1 MRGIIA
7 KKWVNLIVV
16 MTLLAGAFA
25 GCGTRPNNATVTNRT
40 GSAILPKEESEE
52 AEETASEEDDSESES
67 KDSDLYIVESLDMT
81 EETISLYSLSTGKQ
95 LRYNYNM
102 TTKFLDKYG
111 GRGTWAEFTTGSV
124 VSIGSL
130 LPASGALSQ
139 IQKSAD
145 VWYFE
150 DITKYK
156 IDEER
161 GLIQIDGKNY
171 KLTDSTK
178 VYSDSEKILLS
189 SIGENDAITVIGR
202 DKDIISI
209 AVTTGHGYI
218 NLVHTELFDGSMIFI
233 GNKIVSIVNGP
244 ETIEVPEGTYKI
256 TVANNGWGGS
266 ETFTVA
272 RGDEVRVDLDEMK
285 GDGPSYCLL
294 TFLVTVPDTYVYL
307 DGKLIDTNEPQN
319 VQYGS
324 HRLVVQCAGYASW
337 NKTLVVN
344 SESAEIT
351 LAMETE
357 DDSANSANSTDSA
370 STSTT
375 EAQSETANA
384 EENTTNTTSEA
395 TTTTNGHE
403 EETAGSS
410 IKNDYDYDVD
420 YLSTIS
426 DLIGNLM
433 H

>member
-1 MRGIIA
+1 MRGNFT

-16 MTLLAGAFA
+16 ITMFTGAFA

-40 GSAILPKEESEE
+40 GSAILPKEETIEATVEEE
-52 AEETASEEDDSESES
+52 ATETSSENNN
-67 KDSDLYIVESLDMT
+67 LYILENLDMN
-81 EETISLYSLSTGKQ
+81 EETISLYSISTDKQ

-111 GRGTWAEFTTGSV
+111 GNGTWAEFTTGSV
-124 VSIGSL
+124 VNIGSL

-161 GLIQIDGKNY
+161 GLIQIDGRNY

-189 SIGENDAITVIGR
+189 SIGKDDAITVIGQ
-202 DKDIISI
+202 DKNVISI
-209 AVTTGHGYI
+209 AVTTGHGYLS
-218 NLVHTELFDGSMIFI
+218 LVHTELFDGSMIFI

-244 ETIEVPEGTYKI
+244 EVIEVPEGTYKI

-266 ETFTVA
+266 QTFTVA
-272 RGDEVRVDLDEMK
+272 RGEEVRVDLDDMK

-294 TFLVTVPDTYVYL
+294 TFLVTVPETYVYL
-307 DGKLIDTNEPQN
+307 DGKLIDTNEPQS

-324 HRLVVQCAGYASW
+324 HRLVVKCAGYASW

-351 LAMETE
+351 LAMESE
-357 DDSANSANSTDSA
+357 SDSN
-370 STSTT
+370 
-375 EAQSETANA
+375 Q
-384 EENTTNTTSEA
+384 TTNDTESQTAEPGTAEPASGEEA
-395 TTTTNGHE
+395 AETNGHE
-403 EETAGSS
+403 EETAGSA
-410 IKNDYDYDVD
+410 IKNDYDYEVD

-433 H
+433 N

>member
-1 MRGIIA
+1 M
-7 KKWVNLIVV
+7 
-16 MTLLAGAFA
+16 

-40 GSAILPKEESEE
+40 GSAILPKEETVETAEE
-52 AEETASEEDDSESES
+52 AEIAEASSEN
-67 KDSDLYIVESLDMT
+67 DNLYILENLDMN
-81 EETISLYSLSTGKQ
+81 EETISLYSISTDKQ

-111 GRGTWAEFTTGSV
+111 GNGTWAEFTTGSV
-124 VSIGSL
+124 VNIGSL

-156 IDEER
+156 IDEAR
-161 GLIQIDGKNY
+161 GLIQIDGRNY

-189 SIGENDAITVIGR
+189 SIGKDDAITVIGQ
-202 DKDIISI
+202 DKNVISI
-209 AVTTGHGYI
+209 AVTTGHGYLS
-218 NLVHTELFDGSMIFI
+218 LVHTELFDGSMIFI

-244 ETIEVPEGTYKI
+244 EVIEVPEGTYKI

-266 ETFTVA
+266 QTFTVA
-272 RGDEVRVDLDEMK
+272 RGQEVRVDLDDMK

-307 DGKLIDTNEPQN
+307 DGKLIDTNEPQS

-324 HRLVVQCAGYASW
+324 HRLVVKCAGYASW

-351 LAMETE
+351 LAMESESDSNQTTNETE
-357 DDSANSANSTDSA
+357 SQ
-370 STSTT
+370 TT
-375 EAQSETANA
+375 EPAAGESSEGEEAA
-384 EENTTNTTSEA
+384 E
-395 TTTTNGHE
+395 TNGHE
-403 EETAGSS
+403 EETAGSA
-410 IKNDYDYDVD
+410 IKNDYDYEVD

-433 H
+433 N

>member
-1 MRGIIA
+1 MF
-7 KKWVNLIVV
+7 
-16 MTLLAGAFA
+16 TGAFA
-25 GCGTRPNNATVTNRT
+25 GCGTPANNATVTNRT
-40 GSAILPKEESEE
+40 GSAILGKDDSEVE
-52 AEETASEEDDSESES
+52 TAEETVEDNTSENQ
-67 KDSDLYIVESLDMT
+67 DLYIVESLDMT
-81 EETISLYSLSTGKQ
+81 DETISLYSLSTDKQ

-111 GRGTWAEFTTGSV
+111 GNGTWAEFTTGSV
-124 VSIGSL
+124 VNIGSL

-139 IQKSAD
+139 IQKSDD

-156 IDEER
+156 IDEAR
-161 GLIQIDGKNY
+161 GLIQIDGRNY

-189 SIGENDAITVIGR
+189 SIGKDDAITVIGQ
-202 DKDIISI
+202 DKNVISI
-209 AVTTGHGYI
+209 AVTTGHGYLS
-218 NLVHTELFDGSMIFI
+218 LVHTELFDGSMIFI

-244 ETIEVPEGTYKI
+244 EIIEVPEGTYKI

-266 ETFTVA
+266 QTFTVA
-272 RGDEVRVDLDEMK
+272 RGEEVRVDLDDMK
-285 GDGPSYCLL
+285 GDGPSYCML

-307 DGKLIDTNEPQN
+307 DGKLIDTNEPQR
-319 VQYGS
+319 VQYGN

-357 DDSANSANSTDSA
+357 NESSSSSTD
-370 STSTT
+370 TQT
-375 EAQSETANA
+375 ETAEPGTA
-384 EENTTNTTSEA
+384 EPTEGEDVS
-395 TTTTNGHE
+395 TTNGHE

-410 IKNDYDYDVD
+410 IKNDYDYEVD

-433 H
+433 N

>member
-1 MRGIIA
+1 MRGNFT
-7 KKWVNLIVV
+7 KKRVNLIVV
-16 MTLLAGAFA
+16 IAMFTGAFA
-25 GCGTRPNNATVTNRT
+25 GCGTPANNATVTNRT
-40 GSAILPKEESEE
+40 GSAILGK
-52 AEETASEEDDSESES
+52 DDSEVETTEETVEENTSENQ
-67 KDSDLYIVESLDMT
+67 DLYIVESLDMT
-81 EETISLYSLSTGKQ
+81 DETISLYSLSTDKQ

-111 GRGTWAEFTTGSV
+111 GNGTWAEFTTGSV
-124 VSIGSL
+124 VNIGSL

-139 IQKSAD
+139 IQKSDD

-156 IDEER
+156 IDEAR
-161 GLIQIDGKNY
+161 GLIQIDGRNY

-189 SIGENDAITVIGR
+189 SIGKDDAITVIGQ
-202 DKDIISI
+202 DKNVISI
-209 AVTTGHGYI
+209 AVTTGHGYLS
-218 NLVHTELFDGSMIFI
+218 LVHTELFDGSMIFI

-244 ETIEVPEGTYKI
+244 EIIEVPEGTYKI

-266 ETFTVA
+266 QTFTVA
-272 RGDEVRVDLDEMK
+272 RGEEVRVDLDDMK
-285 GDGPSYCLL
+285 GDGPSYCML

-307 DGKLIDTNEPQN
+307 DGKLIDTNEPQK
-319 VQYGS
+319 VQYGN

-357 DDSANSANSTDSA
+357 NESSSSSTD
-370 STSTT
+370 TQT
-375 EAQSETANA
+375 ETAEPGTA
-384 EENTTNTTSEA
+384 EPTEGEDVS
-395 TTTTNGHE
+395 TTNGHE

-410 IKNDYDYDVD
+410 IKNDYDYEVD

-433 H
+433 N

>member
-1 MRGIIA
+1 MRGNFT

-16 MTLLAGAFA
+16 ITMFTGAFA

-40 GSAILPKEESEE
+40 GSAILPKEETVETTEE
-52 AEETASEEDDSESES
+52 AETTEASSEN
-67 KDSDLYIVESLDMT
+67 DNLYILENLDMN
-81 EETISLYSLSTGKQ
+81 EETISLYSISTDKQ

-111 GRGTWAEFTTGSV
+111 GNGTWAEFTTGSV
-124 VSIGSL
+124 VNIGSL

-156 IDEER
+156 IDEAR
-161 GLIQIDGKNY
+161 GLIQIDGRNY

-189 SIGENDAITVIGR
+189 SIGKDDAITVIGQ
-202 DKDIISI
+202 DKNVISI
-209 AVTTGHGYI
+209 AVTTGHGYLS
-218 NLVHTELFDGSMIFI
+218 LVHTELFDGSMIFI

-244 ETIEVPEGTYKI
+244 EVIEVPEGTYKI

-266 ETFTVA
+266 QTFTVA
-272 RGDEVRVDLDEMK
+272 RGQEVRVDLDDMK

-307 DGKLIDTNEPQN
+307 DGKLIDTNEPQS

-324 HRLVVQCAGYASW
+324 HRLVVKCAGYASW

-351 LAMETE
+351 LAMESESDSNQTTNETE
-357 DDSANSANSTDSA
+357 SQ
-370 STSTT
+370 TT
-375 EAQSETANA
+375 EPASGESSEGEEAA
-384 EENTTNTTSEA
+384 E
-395 TTTTNGHE
+395 TNGHE
-403 EETAGSS
+403 EETAGSA
-410 IKNDYDYDVD
+410 IKNDYDYEVD

-433 H
+433 N

>member
-1 MRGIIA
+1 MRGNFT

-16 MTLLAGAFA
+16 IAMFTGAFA
-25 GCGTRPNNATVTNRT
+25 GCGTPANNATVTNRT
-40 GSAILPKEESEE
+40 GSAILGKDDSEVE
-52 AEETASEEDDSESES
+52 TAEETVEDNTSENQ
-67 KDSDLYIVESLDMT
+67 DLYIVESLDMT
-81 EETISLYSLSTGKQ
+81 DETISLYSLSTDKQ

-111 GRGTWAEFTTGSV
+111 GNGTWAEFTTGSV
-124 VSIGSL
+124 VNIGSL

-139 IQKSAD
+139 IQKSDD

-156 IDEER
+156 IDEAR
-161 GLIQIDGKNY
+161 GLIQIDGRNY

-189 SIGENDAITVIGR
+189 SIGKDDAITVIGQ
-202 DKDIISI
+202 DKNVISI
-209 AVTTGHGYI
+209 AVTTGHGYLS
-218 NLVHTELFDGSMIFI
+218 LVHTELFDGSMIFI

-244 ETIEVPEGTYKI
+244 EIIEVPEGTYKI

-266 ETFTVA
+266 QTFTVA
-272 RGDEVRVDLDEMK
+272 RGEEVRVDLDDMK
-285 GDGPSYCLL
+285 GDGPSYCML

-307 DGKLIDTNEPQN
+307 DGKLIDTNEPQR
-319 VQYGS
+319 VQYGN

-357 DDSANSANSTDSA
+357 NESSSSSTD
-370 STSTT
+370 TQT
-375 EAQSETANA
+375 ETAEPGTA
-384 EENTTNTTSEA
+384 EPTEGEDVS
-395 TTTTNGHE
+395 TTNGHE

-410 IKNDYDYDVD
+410 IKNDYDYEVD

-433 H
+433 N

>member
-1 MRGIIA
+1 MF
-7 KKWVNLIVV
+7 
-16 MTLLAGAFA
+16 TGAFA
-25 GCGTRPNNATVTNRT
+25 GCGTPANNATVTNRT
-40 GSAILPKEESEE
+40 GSAILGK
-52 AEETASEEDDSESES
+52 DDSEVETTEETVEENTSENQ
-67 KDSDLYIVESLDMT
+67 DLYIVESLDMT
-81 EETISLYSLSTGKQ
+81 DETISLYSLSTDKQ

-111 GRGTWAEFTTGSV
+111 GNGTWAEFTTGSV
-124 VSIGSL
+124 VNIGSL

-139 IQKSAD
+139 IQKSDD

-156 IDEER
+156 IDEAR
-161 GLIQIDGKNY
+161 GLIQIDGRNY

-189 SIGENDAITVIGR
+189 SIGKDDAITVIGQ
-202 DKDIISI
+202 DKNVISI
-209 AVTTGHGYI
+209 AVTTGHGYLS
-218 NLVHTELFDGSMIFI
+218 LVHTELFDGSMIFI

-244 ETIEVPEGTYKI
+244 EIIEVPEGTYKI

-266 ETFTVA
+266 QTFTVA
-272 RGDEVRVDLDEMK
+272 RGEEVRVDLDDMK
-285 GDGPSYCLL
+285 GDGPSYCML

-307 DGKLIDTNEPQN
+307 DGKLIDTNEPQK
-319 VQYGS
+319 VQYGN

-357 DDSANSANSTDSA
+357 NESSSSSTD
-370 STSTT
+370 TQT
-375 EAQSETANA
+375 ETAEPGTA
-384 EENTTNTTSEA
+384 EPTEGEDVSA
-395 TTTTNGHE
+395 TNGHE

-410 IKNDYDYDVD
+410 IKNDYDYEVD

-433 H
+433 N

>member
-1 MRGIIA
+1 MRGNFT

-16 MTLLAGAFA
+16 IAMFTGAFA
-25 GCGTRPNNATVTNRT
+25 GCGTPANNATVTNRT
-40 GSAILPKEESEE
+40 GSAILGK
-52 AEETASEEDDSESES
+52 DDSEVETTEETVEENTSENQ
-67 KDSDLYIVESLDMT
+67 DLYIVESLDMT
-81 EETISLYSLSTGKQ
+81 DETISLYSLSTDKQ

-111 GRGTWAEFTTGSV
+111 GNGTWAEFTTGSV
-124 VSIGSL
+124 VNIGSL

-139 IQKSAD
+139 IQKSDD

-156 IDEER
+156 IDEAR
-161 GLIQIDGKNY
+161 GLIQIDGRNY

-189 SIGENDAITVIGR
+189 SIGKDDAITVIGQ
-202 DKDIISI
+202 DKNVISI
-209 AVTTGHGYI
+209 AVTTGHGYLS
-218 NLVHTELFDGSMIFI
+218 LVHTELFDGSMIFI

-244 ETIEVPEGTYKI
+244 EIIEVPEGTYKI

-266 ETFTVA
+266 QTFTVA
-272 RGDEVRVDLDEMK
+272 RGEEVRVDLDDMK
-285 GDGPSYCLL
+285 GDGPSYCML

-307 DGKLIDTNEPQN
+307 DGKLIDTNEPQK
-319 VQYGS
+319 VQYGN

-357 DDSANSANSTDSA
+357 NESSSSSTD
-370 STSTT
+370 TQT
-375 EAQSETANA
+375 ETAEPGTA
-384 EENTTNTTSEA
+384 EPTEGEDVS
-395 TTTTNGHE
+395 TTNGHE

-410 IKNDYDYDVD
+410 IKNDYDYEVD

-433 H
+433 D

>member
-1 MRGIIA
+1 MRGNFT

-16 MTLLAGAFA
+16 IAMFTGAFA
-25 GCGTRPNNATVTNRT
+25 GCGTPANNATVTNRT
-40 GSAILPKEESEE
+40 GSAILGK
-52 AEETASEEDDSESES
+52 DDSEVETTEETVEENTSENQ
-67 KDSDLYIVESLDMT
+67 DLYIVESLDMT
-81 EETISLYSLSTGKQ
+81 DETISLYSLSTDKQ

-111 GRGTWAEFTTGSV
+111 GNGTWAEFTTGSV
-124 VSIGSL
+124 VNIGSL

-139 IQKSAD
+139 IQKSDD

-156 IDEER
+156 IDEAR
-161 GLIQIDGKNY
+161 GLIQIDGRNY

-189 SIGENDAITVIGR
+189 SIGKDDAITVIGQ
-202 DKDIISI
+202 DKNVISI
-209 AVTTGHGYI
+209 AVTTGHGYLS
-218 NLVHTELFDGSMIFI
+218 LVHTELFDGSMIFI

-244 ETIEVPEGTYKI
+244 EIIEVPEGTYKI

-266 ETFTVA
+266 QTFTVA
-272 RGDEVRVDLDEMK
+272 RGEEVRVDLDDMK
-285 GDGPSYCLL
+285 GDGPSYCML

-307 DGKLIDTNEPQN
+307 DGKLIDTNEPQK
-319 VQYGS
+319 VQYGN

-357 DDSANSANSTDSA
+357 NESSSSSTD
-370 STSTT
+370 TQT
-375 EAQSETANA
+375 ETAEPGTA
-384 EENTTNTTSEA
+384 EPTEGEDVS
-395 TTTTNGHE
+395 TTNGHE

-410 IKNDYDYDVD
+410 IKNDYDYEVD

-433 H
+433 N